1 MLALVEATL
10 GNAQAALDR
19 LEHVQLRDAPLWIS
33 DHRFLRCQV
42 TWVRAQ
48 ALATLGRFDDAWR
61 ARDQLVSEASALVG
75 RADRPRGDYLDMLVQ
90 TTELR
95 IAAEADKPDVLPD
108 DDTLH
113 RWARSALGRTK
124 FGELLVSLA
133 WAFHRRGDDDIARH
147 LLAEAPSRIPR
158 WSLDKTAPRLH
169 AWATTTA
176 AAWKVDLGL

>member
-1 MLALVEATL
+1 MPTVLAA
-10 GNAQAALDR
+10 
-19 LEHVQLRDAPLWIS
+19 I
-33 DHRFLRCQV
+33 
-42 TWVRAQ
+42 TWTCSSR
-48 ALATLGRFDDAWR
+48 
-61 ARDQLVSEASALVG
+61 
-75 RADRPRGDYLDMLVQ
+75 RPSSG
-90 TTELR
+90 

-133 WAFHRRGDDDIARH
+133 WAFDRRGDDDMARH

-158 WSLDKTAPRLH
+158 WSLDKTAPRLN

-176 AAWKVDLGL
+176 AAWKMDLGFYSLRLLNDDLSVY